1 MPHDVGVPSSGQ
13 PRGSPAEM
21 AAWMGSPPCFHEQRV
36 NREDACIRDA
46 QRLGEYLQRGDAL
59 LQRLPP
65 KSRRDEGEASIAEQL
80 KEQARA
86 VRTEFLRVYTDDVY
100 RRLTDNYRSSL
111 RADELAY
118 RAAALFPGLTPTREA
133 VQNERAQPLRNQE
146 GVEID
151 QGIFLSMVLA
161 HQRAGAHLVHAML
174 RPRPD
179 SLERLAAFS
188 RERRVDLGTARV
200 ERHGPAGYLFL
211 HNPRFLNAEDDST
224 TDALEVGVDL
234 ILLDPE
240 IEVGVM
246 RGAAV
251 DHPRYSGRHIF
262 NAGINL
268 TCLYHGQISYLFY
281 LTRDLGYV
289 NKLYRGL
296 TPEAFHP
303 GEPEQTVEKP
313 WIAAVEGFAI
323 GGGCQLLLVM
333 DRVLAE
339 EGAFFS
345 LPARKEGIIPGAAN
359 LRLTRLV
366 GDRLARRA
374 ILFDHQFQVGTPQAD
389 LLCDEVVPIGEMDVA
404 IERSV
409 AAVTGSGM
417 VSAAA
422 NRKAL
427 RVGEEPLE
435 LFRAY
440 MATYA
445 LEQAHCHFSEALIQN
460 LEANW
465 DARNRRLP

>member
-1 MPHDVGVPSSGQ
+1 MDSF
-13 PRGSPAEM
+13 PRFPDEY
-21 AAWMGSPPCFHEQRV
+21 V
-36 NREDACIRDA
+36 KREHAFTRDA
-46 QRLGEYLQRGDAL
+46 QRLTEYLQRGDAL

-65 KSRRDEGEASIAEQL
+65 KSRRDKGEASIAEQL

-100 RRLTDNYRSSL
+100 QRLTDSYRSHL
-111 RADELAY
+111 RADELVY
-118 RAAALFPGLTPTREA
+118 RAAALVPGLTPTRAA
-133 VQNERAQPLRNQE
+133 VQVEREQPLRNQE
-146 GVEID
+146 GVQID

-161 HQRAGAHLVHAML
+161 HPRAGTHLIHAML
-174 RPRPD
+174 RPRSD
-179 SLERLAAFS
+179 SLERLPAFR
-188 RERRVDLGTARV
+188 REGKADLGTATV
-200 ERHGPAGYLFL
+200 ERRGSAGYLSL

-224 TDALEVGVDL
+224 TDALEIGVDL

-246 RGAAV
+246 RGATV
-251 DHPRYSGRHIF
+251 DHPRYSGRHILG
-262 NAGINL
+262 AGINL
-268 TCLYHGQISYLFY
+268 TRLYYGQISYLFY
-281 LTRDLGYV
+281 ITRDLGYV

-296 TPEAFHP
+296 SPEAFHP
-303 GEPEQTVEKP
+303 GEPEQSVEKP

-359 LRLTRLV
+359 LRLTRFV

-374 ILFDHQFQVGTPQAD
+374 ILFDQQFHTGTPEAD
-389 LLCDEVVPIGEMDVA
+389 LLCDEIVPIGEMDVA

-409 AAVTGSGM
+409 AAVTGSGI
-417 VSAAA
+417 VSAAG

-427 RVGEEPLE
+427 RLGQEPLE

-440 MATYA
+440 MALYA
-445 LEQAHCHFSEALIQN
+445 REQAYCHFSEALIRN
-460 LEANW
+460 LEVNW
-465 DARNRRLP
+465 DAQNRRLP